1 MKLLFKN
8 VTFSYQKLC
17 HINREEKRRKKSF
30 MIIKLFICAPP
41 KNCVKLR
48 EKGKKGGGP
57 MGHQNTMLSQIVR
70 LIMRYG
76 IPKFTT

>member
-1 MKLLFKN
+1 MR
-8 VTFSYQKLC
+8 S
-17 HINREEKRRKKSF
+17 
-30 MIIKLFICAPP
+30 P

-48 EKGKKGGGP
+48 EKEKKGGGP